1 MDDGGRPLAPRG
13 ASAVS
18 SRLTTETRD
27 RVIGVLSDAFARG
40 TLDVDEYER
49 RVTVAHRS
57 DISAEVDALVADL
70 PLATVPAPA
79 SVASRSVLPA
89 ALVRSSGL
97 VVSIMGGTERTGSWT
112 VPRTLNVLSLMGGTR
127 LDLREARMPA
137 GVVEM
142 RVAAMMGGVQIIV
155 PPQLAV
161 EANGAAIMGG
171 FQHVERTSTDPD
183 PAAPLLRVTGLAVM
197 GGVHIEMRLHGE
209 SERDARKR
217 RRRERR
223 EQRR

>member
-1 MDDGGRPLAPRG
+1 MDQGGQPLSPRA
-13 ASAVS
+13 ASAVAL
-18 SRLTTETRD
+18 RPPTELRD

-57 DISAEVDALVADL
+57 DVAAEVEALVADL
-70 PLATVPAPA
+70 PAPA
-79 SVASRSVLPA
+79 AAPAASRAVVPA
-89 ALVRSSGL
+89 ALVRPSGL
-97 VVSIMGGTERTGSWT
+97 VLSIMGGTERHGTWT

-127 LDLREARMPA
+127 LDLREARLPA
-137 GVVEM
+137 GVVDM
-142 RVAAMMGGVQIIV
+142 RVAAMMGGVEIIV
-155 PPQLAV
+155 PPELAV

-171 FQHVERTSTDPD
+171 FQHVERASADPD

-197 GGVHIEMRLHGE
+197 GGVHIEMRLPGE
-209 SERDARKR
+209 TERQARKR
-217 RRRERR
+217 RKRERR